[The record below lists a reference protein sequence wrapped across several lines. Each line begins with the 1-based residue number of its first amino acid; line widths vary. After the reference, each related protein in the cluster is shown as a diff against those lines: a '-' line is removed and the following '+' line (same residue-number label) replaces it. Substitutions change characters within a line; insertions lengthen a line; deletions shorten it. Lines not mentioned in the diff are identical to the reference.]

1 MSEVRTFI
9 IKGELRKHGE
19 AHPFRK
25 ELRALKKEDALK
37 QLYADMG
44 SRHKAKRFEINI
56 LSVEETTP
64 SITEAPT
71 EEAPVMSRSRD

>member
-1 MSEVRTFI
+1 MSQVKTFI

-25 ELRALKKEDALK
+25 ELRALRKEDALV

-44 SRHKAKRFEINI
+44 SRHKAKKFEVNI
-56 LSVEETTP
+56 IGIEEVQTKDQAKA
-64 SITEAPT
+64 EGA
-71 EEAPVMSRSRD
+71 

>member
-1 MSEVRTFI
+1 MSQVKTFI

-25 ELRALKKEDALK
+25 ELRALKKEDALV

-44 SRHKAKRFEINI
+44 SRHKAKKFEVNVIGI
-56 LSVEETTP
+56 EEVQAKDQARP
-64 SITEAPT
+64 EGEA
-71 EEAPVMSRSRD
+71 